1 MNELDL
7 RGKTA
12 LITGAAKRLGR
23 ATALALAGEGMNL
36 VIHYGT
42 SAAAAEALCAEVA
55 DQGAVAWS
63 LPADLGDP
71 AAAET
76 LLGEAVALAGPVQV
90 LVNNAASFDPSRL
103 ADVTFDQV
111 TESALV
117 NAWAPF
123 VLSRAFAAQGLPG
136 RIINLLDTA
145 LEGHIRAHVA
155 YVLSKHLLAVLTRM
169 TALEYAPDITV
180 NAIAPGLIL
189 PPPGQDESAFDRL
202 VERVPLKRHGE
213 PEDIVGAVL
222 FLVKSDF
229 VTGQVIHVDGGMH
242 LRRG

>member
-23 ATALALAGEGMNL
+23 AVALALAGEGMNL
-36 VIHYGT
+36 VIHHWA
-42 SAAAAEALCAEVA
+42 SAAEAEALCQEIRQLGV
-55 DQGAVAWS
+55 QAWS
-63 LPADLGDP
+63 VPADLGDP
-71 AAAET
+71 AAAEA
-76 LLGEAVALAGPVQV
+76 LLGQAVALAGPVQV
-90 LVNNAASFDPSRL
+90 LVNNAATFDPSKL

-111 TESALV
+111 SESALV

-145 LEGHIRAHVA
+145 LEGNIRAHVA
-155 YVLSKHLLAVLTRM
+155 YILSKHLLAVLTRM
-169 TALEYAPDITV
+169 TALEYAPGITV
-180 NAIAPGLIL
+180 NAISPGLIL
-189 PPPGQDESAFDRL
+189 PPPGQDENAFDRL
-202 VERVPLKRHGE
+202 IERVPLQRHGA
-213 PEDIVGAVL
+213 PEDVAGAML

-229 VTGQVIHVDGGMH
+229 VTGQVIHVDGGTH